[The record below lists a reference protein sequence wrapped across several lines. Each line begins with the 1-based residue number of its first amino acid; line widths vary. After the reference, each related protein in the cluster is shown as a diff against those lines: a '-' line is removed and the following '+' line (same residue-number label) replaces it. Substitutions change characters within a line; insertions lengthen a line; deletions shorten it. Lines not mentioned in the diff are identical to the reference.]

1 MSALLSANEIRL
13 TYGYQTLLDGVTLAV
28 SAGEKTGMVGRN
40 GCGKTSLLKILTG
53 QQMADSGE
61 ISLRR
66 ALRVGYLPQEFELD
80 PELSVQENIASGA
93 ADIVEAIRRY
103 ENGEGSDAEL
113 NDLLHL
119 IDHADGWKEGLRAA
133 VSQDGAN
140 TVWKDGEWGAI
151 GAWAWGISRIA
162 DYLEKLPLD
171 HSTAPILPVAIPVPV
186 PAK

>member
-66 ALRVGYLPQEFELD
+66 ALRVGYLPQEFELGFGTHRAGKHR
-80 PELSVQENIASGA
+80 LGC
-93 ADIVEAIRRY
+93 RRHRR
-103 ENGEGSDAEL
+103 G
-113 NDLLHL
+113 HP
-119 IDHADGWKEGLRAA
+119 
-133 VSQDGAN
+133 
-140 TVWKDGEWGAI
+140 
-151 GAWAWGISRIA
+151 
-162 DYLEKLPLD
+162 PL
-171 HSTAPILPVAIPVPV
+171 
-186 PAK
+186 